1 MNRRERRAAG
11 KAAKPRTVG
20 DAGLQRS
27 EGGGS
32 GGVPSLTQALRLYR
46 NGKISQAEAAYRAIL
61 RGAPRDADALYQ
73 LGIFAGQL
81 GRWPEAERCL
91 ADAAEIR
98 PSEPA
103 FHHGLGLLRTLQ
115 GRFTDALACH
125 DRALALDS
133 AHIGALAG
141 RADALHEL
149 GDLAAAEA
157 VYRRAAALAPRAP
170 EIRFGWA
177 TVLADLGRLP
187 EAAAAYRE
195 LLTMDPNS
203 AEAHVNLG
211 IVLRDLGQLGEAADE
226 FQKALA
232 LKPGTAHAMVDLVST
247 LSALGRHREALDHGL
262 AAMRRDPTSAEA
274 LQAFSLA
281 VAHGPPLDYSAEVC
295 GFLERCLEAEDLE
308 HEDLARA
315 AAWQLRQRYGIDGS
329 AMLAARHAVDGAREA
344 EGCLVDPLLHR
355 LLAATINTDLELE
368 AFLTEV
374 RRLLCLM
381 PDIPEARDGF
391 LAALALQG
399 FNNAYVFAVTA
410 DEAAHVAALKSDI
423 EAGLTRGATAD
434 RALAQ
439 KLLRFALYEPIS
451 ALADAEKLTR
461 AIPAE
466 HSPLRSVIKRALAEP
481 LEEARLGRE
490 IPALGTI
497 ENAVSDAVRAQYEAH
512 PYPRWF
518 ALPRLSP
525 VSLAATLRRRFPQ
538 VPLPAFLTAP
548 LEILVAGCGT
558 GRQPIA
564 TALSLQ
570 QARVLA
576 VDLSRASL
584 AYAKRM
590 ALRLDAGNIS
600 FLHADI
606 LSLGELGRAFA
617 MIEAVGVLHHMEDP
631 MAGWRVLTG
640 LLRPGGFMR
649 IGLYSAAARADVV
662 IARQRIADLGLE
674 PKDHDIRAFRQRVL
688 FGDETERLPR
698 LALSQDMFDLNGC
711 RDLLFHTKEHRYTLE
726 QIQEM
731 LTALGLEFL
740 GFDFAS
746 PELPRRYMTANPGD
760 PAMIDLAAWARYE
773 RTHSDIFAGMYVFW
787 CRKPEQ

>member
-1 MNRRERRAAG
+1 MNRRERRAAD
-11 KAAKPRTVG
+11 KAAKQRTVG

-27 EGGGS
+27 EPGSS
-32 GGVPSLTQALRLYR
+32 GGVPSLTQALRLYQ
-46 NGKISQAEAAYRAIL
+46 NGKLSQAEAAYRAIL
-61 RGAPRDADALYQ
+61 REAPRDADALYQ
-73 LGIFAGQL
+73 FGILASQL
-81 GRWPEAERCL
+81 GRLPEAERCL
-91 ADAAEIR
+91 ADAVEIR

-103 FHHGLGLLRTLQ
+103 FHHGLGLLQALH
-115 GRFTDALACH
+115 GRFADALACH
-125 DRALALDS
+125 DRALALDA

-141 RADALHEL
+141 RAEALHEIGEL
-149 GDLAAAEA
+149 VAAEA
-157 VYRRAAALAPRAP
+157 EYRRAASLAPRAP

-187 EAAAAYRE
+187 EAAAAYRA
-195 LLTMDPNS
+195 LLTIDPES

-211 IVLRDLGQLGEAADE
+211 TVLRDLGELGKAADE
-226 FQKALA
+226 FQQALA
-232 LKPGTAHAMVDLVST
+232 LKPDTAHAVVDLVST
-247 LSALGRHREALDHGL
+247 LVALGLHQEALEQGFG
-262 AAMRRDPTSAEA
+262 AMRRDPASADARE
-274 LQAFSLA
+274 AFSRA
-281 VAHGPPLDYSAEVC
+281 VARGAALDYSAEVC

-315 AAWQLRQRYGIDGS
+315 AAWQIRQRYGIDGS
-329 AMLAARHAVDGAREA
+329 AMLAARRAVDGAQEA
-344 EGCLVDPLLHR
+344 KGCLVDPLLHR
-355 LLAATINTDLELE
+355 LLAGTINTDLELE
-368 AFLTEV
+368 GFLTEV
-374 RRLLCLM
+374 RHLLCLM
-381 PDIPEARDGF
+381 PDIPGAHDGF

-399 FNNAYVFAVTA
+399 FNNAYVFAVAA

-423 EAGLTRGATAD
+423 EAEIARGATAD
-434 RALAQ
+434 RAFAQ
-439 KLLRFALYEPIS
+439 KLLRFALYEPLS

-466 HSPLRSVIKRALAEP
+466 RSPLRSVIERTLAEP

-490 IPALGTI
+490 VPTLGTI
-497 ENAVSDAVRAQYEAH
+497 ENAVSHAVRAQYEAH

-525 VSLAATLRRRFPQ
+525 VSLAATLRRKFPQ
-538 VPLPAFLTAP
+538 VPLPAFLTGP

-564 TALSLQ
+564 TALSLR

-590 ALRLDAGNIS
+590 ALRFAAGNIS

-617 MIEAVGVLHHMEDP
+617 MIEAVGVLHHMGDP

-674 PKDHDIRAFRQRVL
+674 PKAHDIRAFRRRVL
-688 FGDETERLPR
+688 CGDEIERLPR

-726 QIQEM
+726 QIREM
-731 LTALGLEFL
+731 LAALGLEFL
-740 GFDFAS
+740 GFDFSS
-746 PELPRRYMTANPGD
+746 PELPRSYMTANPGD

-773 RTHSDIFAGMYVFW
+773 RAHSDTFAGMYVFW
-787 CRKPEQ
+787 CRKPGQ